1 MNKTYIHKIM
11 KKNIQPIILV
21 ILVSTLISS
30 VNAQNK
36 EIITNKRISSSMA
49 GEGDPWEVLTDDL

>member
-1 MNKTYIHKIM
+1 M